1 MTDKSTKTIGEQL
14 VQKREPYWEYMG
26 RRLREERPRIVTEAD
41 MYQREIKDMNKQLY
55 TLMIKVTEM
64 REEIDGLKYKVE
76 LLGGD
81 PRQMELKF

>member
-1 MTDKSTKTIGEQL
+1 MTDKSTKTIGDHSAP
-14 VQKREPYWEYMG
+14 KREPYWEYMG